1 MPSYKKVPKSH
12 TKALKKTIKSKVKSK
27 GKVKTGKPTKV
38 K

>member
-1 MPSYKKVPKSH
+1 MNYQKVPKSH
-12 TKALKKTIKSKVKSK
+12 TKSLKKTIKSKAKSK